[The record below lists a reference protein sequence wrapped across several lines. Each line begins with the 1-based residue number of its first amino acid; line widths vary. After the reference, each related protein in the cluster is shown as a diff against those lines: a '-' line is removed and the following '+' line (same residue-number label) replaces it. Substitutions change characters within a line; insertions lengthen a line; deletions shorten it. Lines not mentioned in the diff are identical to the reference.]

1 MVKDLYVDVSEDS
14 LAVLTAELV
23 VWQIPAQLMT
33 FAEPMLSVAT
43 RVAVQLVTV
52 YQVTKGIPIQD
63 VLEETVF
70 PILNAGTTKPVK
82 ITNVLIL
89 VERPAGLVLNARST
103 TMWLFADVLEDLQ
116 EIHSRAVVGLAR
128 MKFVKPA
135 EQTLIVK
142 LDKMTG
148 LSADVK
154 LIILEIHCKDVVAN
168 VTQTVIVPK
177 LKNVYNSN
185 VWLPAEKEPVVT
197 TPTVSQGITV
207 PTAPVLMISW
217 ETPELDVTQN
227 VPDTTNVPITR
238 PVSNSSARIP
248 AESLIQMYAAA
259 EPTVK

>member
-1 MVKDLYVDVSEDS
+1 
-14 LAVLTAELV
+14 
-23 VWQIPAQLMT
+23 MT

-43 RVAVQLVTV
+43 RVAVQLVIV
-52 YQVTKGIPIQD
+52 CQVTKGIPIQG
-63 VLEETVF
+63 VSEETVF
-70 PILNAGTTKPVK
+70 QIQNAEKIKPVK

-89 VERPAGLVLNARST
+89 AERPAGLVLNARSR

-128 MKFVKPA
+128 MKFVKPV

-142 LDKMTG
+142 LDKMTD
-148 LSADVK
+148 LSAVVK

-168 VTQTVIVPK
+168 VTQTVIVLK

-185 VWLPAEKEPVVT
+185 VWLPAEKEPVAT
-197 TPTVSQGITV
+197 TPTVLQEITV

-217 ETPELDVTQN
+217 EMPELDVTQN

-259 EPTVK
+259 EPIVK

>member
-14 LAVLTAELV
+14 LAVLTADLA
-23 VWQIPAQLMT
+23 VWQIPALLMT
-33 FAEPMLSVAT
+33 FAEPMLSVAI
-43 RVAVQLVTV
+43 RVAVQLVPV
-52 YQVTKGIPIQD
+52 HQVTKGIPIQGAS
-63 VLEETVF
+63 EETVF
-70 PILNAGTTKPVK
+70 PIQNAGIIKHVK
-82 ITNVLIL
+82 ITNVWIL
-89 VERPAGLVLNARST
+89 AEHPAGLVRIARLT

-116 EIHSRAVVGLAR
+116 EIHSRVVVGLPR
-128 MKFVKPA
+128 MKFVKPV

-168 VTQTVIVPK
+168 VNQTGIVLK
-177 LKNVYNSN
+177 LKNATNSN
-185 VWLPAEKEPVVT
+185 VWPPAGKEPVVT
-197 TPTVSQGITV
+197 IPTVSQGITAL
-207 PTAPVLMISW
+207 TAPVLMISW
-217 ETPELDVTQN
+217 EMPELDVTQN

>member
-1 MVKDLYVDVSEDS
+1 
-14 LAVLTAELV
+14 
-23 VWQIPAQLMT
+23 MT
-33 FAEPMLSVAT
+33 FAEPTLSVAT
-43 RVAVQLVTV
+43 RAAVQLVTV
-52 YQVTKGIPIQD
+52 CQVTKGIPIQG
-63 VLEETVF
+63 VSEETVF
-70 PILNAGTTKPVK
+70 QIQNAGTIKPVK

-89 VERPAGLVLNARST
+89 AERPAGLVLNARST
-103 TMWLFADVLEDLQ
+103 TMWLFADVLGDLQ
-116 EIHSRAVVGLAR
+116 EIHSRAVVGLPR
-128 MKFVKPA
+128 MKFVKPV
-135 EQTLIVK
+135 EQTLTVK

-168 VTQTVIVPK
+168 VTLTVIVLK

-197 TPTVSQGITV
+197 IPTVLQGITV

-217 ETPELDVTQN
+217 ETLELDVTQN

>member
-1 MVKDLYVDVSEDS
+1 
-14 LAVLTAELV
+14 
-23 VWQIPAQLMT
+23 
-33 FAEPMLSVAT
+33 
-43 RVAVQLVTV
+43 
-52 YQVTKGIPIQD
+52 
-63 VLEETVF
+63 
-70 PILNAGTTKPVK
+70 
-82 ITNVLIL
+82 VLIL
-89 VERPAGLVLNARST
+89 AERPAGLALIARST

-116 EIHSRAVVGLAR
+116 EIHSRAVVGLPR
-128 MKFVKPA
+128 TKFVKPA

-142 LDKMTG
+142 FDKMTG

-168 VTQTVIVPK
+168 VNQTVIVPK
-177 LKNVYNSN
+177 LKNVYSSN

-197 TPTVSQGITV
+197 IPTVSQGITAL
-207 PTAPVLMISW
+207 TAPVLMISW

-248 AESLIQMYAAA
+248 AESLIQMYVAV